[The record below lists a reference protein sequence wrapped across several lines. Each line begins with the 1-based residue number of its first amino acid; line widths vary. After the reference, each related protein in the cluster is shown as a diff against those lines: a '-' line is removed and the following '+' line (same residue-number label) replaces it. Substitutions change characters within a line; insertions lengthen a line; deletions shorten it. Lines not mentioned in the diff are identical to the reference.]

1 MTNEKLNEQLKQL
14 NEFVVKSNRQ
24 IEIAEQSVNLS
35 MESVI
40 NNADDTQLKQ
50 IQSHVANVKI
60 LLNKAKKG
68 KDVES
73 EIKQF
78 SKNLKNA
85 GTNKR

>member
-35 MESVI
+35 MDAVM
-40 NNADDTQLKQ
+40 NNADATELKQ
-50 IQSHVANVKI
+50 MQSHVAKVKI

-68 KDVES
+68 KDVEN

-78 SKNLKNA
+78 SKNLKDA
-85 GTNKR
+85 RTNKR

>member
-35 MESVI
+35 MDAVM

-50 IQSHVANVKI
+50 MQSHVANVKI

-68 KDVES
+68 KDVEN

-78 SKNLKNA
+78 SKNLKDA
-85 GTNKR
+85 RKNKR

>member
-14 NEFVVKSNRQ
+14 NEFVVKSNKHLDV
-24 IEIAEQSVNLS
+24 AEQSVNLS

-40 NNADDTQLKQ
+40 NNADATELKQ

>member
-35 MESVI
+35 MDAVM
-40 NNADDTQLKQ
+40 NNADATELKQ
-50 IQSHVANVKI
+50 MQSHVARVKI

-68 KDVES
+68 KDVEN

-78 SKNLKNA
+78 SKTLKDARNS
-85 GTNKR
+85 KK

>member
-35 MESVI
+35 MESVM

-68 KDVES
+68 KNVES

-85 GTNKR
+85 RTNKK

>member
-35 MESVI
+35 MDAVM
-40 NNADDTQLKQ
+40 NNADATELKQ
-50 IQSHVANVKI
+50 MQSHVANVKI

-68 KDVES
+68 KDVEN

-85 GTNKR
+85 GRNKR

>member
-14 NEFVVKSNRQ
+14 NDFVVKSNRQ
-24 IEIAEQSVNLS
+24 LEIAEHSINLS
-35 MESVI
+35 MDAVM
-40 NNADDTQLKQ
+40 NNADSTELKQ
-50 IQSHVANVKI
+50 MQSHVAKVKI

-68 KDVES
+68 KDVEK

>member
-35 MESVI
+35 MESVM

-68 KDVES
+68 KDVEN

-85 GTNKR
+85 RTNKR

>member
-35 MESVI
+35 MDAVM

-50 IQSHVANVKI
+50 MQSHVANVKI

-68 KDVES
+68 KDVEN

>member
-1 MTNEKLNEQLKQL
+1 MTNKKLNEQLKQL

-24 IEIAEQSVNLS
+24 IEVAEQSVNLS
-35 MESVI
+35 MESVM

>member
-14 NEFVVKSNRQ
+14 NDFVVKSNRQ
-24 IEIAEQSVNLS
+24 LEIAEHSINLS
-35 MESVI
+35 MDAVM
-40 NNADDTQLKQ
+40 NNADATELKQ
-50 IQSHVANVKI
+50 MQSHVAKVKI

-68 KDVES
+68 KDVEK

-85 GTNKR
+85 GTDKR

>member
-14 NEFVVKSNRQ
+14 NDFVVKSNRHLDV
-24 IEIAEQSVNLS
+24 AEKSINLS
-35 MESVI
+35 MDAVM
-40 NNADDTQLKQ
+40 NNADTTELKQ
-50 IQSHVANVKI
+50 MQSHVANVKI

-68 KDVES
+68 KDVEK

>member
-14 NEFVVKSNRQ
+14 NEFVVKSNKHL
-24 IEIAEQSVNLS
+24 EIAEHSINLS
-35 MESVI
+35 MDAVM
-40 NNADDTQLKQ
+40 NNADATELKQ

-68 KDVES
+68 KDVEK

-85 GTNKR
+85 GTDKR

>member
-35 MESVI
+35 MESVM

-85 GTNKR
+85 RTNKR

>member
-1 MTNEKLNEQLKQL
+1 
-14 NEFVVKSNRQ
+14 
-24 IEIAEQSVNLS
+24 
-35 MESVI
+35 MESVM

-68 KDVES
+68 KNVES

-85 GTNKR
+85 RTNKK

>member
-35 MESVI
+35 MESVM
-40 NNADDTQLKQ
+40 NNTDDTQLKQ
-50 IQSHVANVKI
+50 MQSHVANVKI

-68 KDVES
+68 KDVEN

-85 GTNKR
+85 RKNKR

>member
-35 MESVI
+35 MDAVM

-50 IQSHVANVKI
+50 MQSHVANVKI

-68 KDVES
+68 KDVEN

-78 SKNLKNA
+78 SKNLKDA
-85 GTNKR
+85 RTNKR

>member
-35 MESVI
+35 MDAVM
-40 NNADDTQLKQ
+40 NNADATELKQ
-50 IQSHVANVKI
+50 MQSHVAKVKI

-68 KDVES
+68 KDVEN

-78 SKNLKNA
+78 SKTLKDARNS
-85 GTNKR
+85 KK

>member
-35 MESVI
+35 MDAVMNS
-40 NNADDTQLKQ
+40 ADATQLKQ
-50 IQSHVANVKI
+50 MQSHVARVKI

-68 KDVES
+68 KDVEN

-78 SKNLKNA
+78 SKNLKDA
-85 GTNKR
+85 RTNKR

>member
-24 IEIAEQSVNLS
+24 IELAEQSVNLS
-35 MESVI
+35 MDAVM
-40 NNADDTQLKQ
+40 NNADATELKQ
-50 IQSHVANVKI
+50 MQSHVAKVKI

-68 KDVES
+68 KDVEN

-78 SKNLKNA
+78 SKNLKDA
-85 GTNKR
+85 RTNKG

>member
-35 MESVI
+35 MESVM
-40 NNADDTQLKQ
+40 NNTDDTQLKQ
-50 IQSHVANVKI
+50 MQSHVANVKI

-68 KDVES
+68 KDVEN

-85 GTNKR
+85 RTNKR

>member
-35 MESVI
+35 MESVM

-50 IQSHVANVKI
+50 IQNHVANVKI

-68 KDVES
+68 KNVES

-85 GTNKR
+85 CTNKK

>member
-14 NEFVVKSNRQ
+14 NDFVVKSNRHL
-24 IEIAEQSVNLS
+24 EVAEKSINLS
-35 MESVI
+35 MDAVM
-40 NNADDTQLKQ
+40 NNADATELKQ
-50 IQSHVANVKI
+50 MQSHVAKVKI

-68 KDVES
+68 KNVEK

-85 GTNKR
+85 GTDKR

>member
-24 IEIAEQSVNLS
+24 IEVAEQSVNLS
-35 MESVI
+35 MESVM

>member
-35 MESVI
+35 MDAVM

-85 GTNKR
+85 RTNKR